1 MSYKAKI
8 SDLEAKVVKLKNS
21 VKNIPDFPK
30 PGILFRDVSSLCQDK
45 DAFALCIDM
54 FYEAFKDEKIDM
66 IVAAEARGFVFGA
79 PLAQRLHAG
88 FVMVRKP
95 GKLPRATLEESY
107 DLEYGTS
114 TLQITKDAL
123 QSGQRVLI
131 VDDLL
136 ATGGTVE
143 AMIRLCKR
151 FDVEIVSTAFVIE
164 LFDLGG
170 AAKIKNDY
178 NIETFSLL
186 EFPGH

>member
-8 SDLEAKVVKLKNS
+8 RDFEAKVVKLKSS

-45 DAFALCIDM
+45 DAFALSIDM
-54 FYEAFKDEKIDM
+54 FYEAFKDEQIDVV
-66 IVAAEARGFVFGA
+66 VAAEARGFVFGA
-79 PLAQRLHAG
+79 PLAERLHAG

-95 GKLPRATLEESY
+95 GKLPRATIEESY
-107 DLEYGTS
+107 YLEYGTS
-114 TLQITKDAL
+114 TLQITADAL

-151 FDVEIVSTAFVIE
+151 FNVEIVGTAFVIE

-170 AAKIKNDY
+170 AARIKKDHSV
-178 NIETFSLL
+178 ETFSLL

>member
-8 SDLEAKVVKLKNS
+8 SDFEAKVVKLKNS

-95 GKLPRATLEESY
+95 GKLPAETISEEY
-107 DLEYGTS
+107 TLEYGTDK
-114 TLQITKDAL
+114 LEIHKDAVEE
-123 QSGQRVLI
+123 GK
-131 VDDLL
+131 
-136 ATGGTVE
+136 TVGDKMPPDPCGAGRQQKKE
-143 AMIRLCKR
+143 KR
-151 FDVEIVSTAFVIE
+151 SYSN
-164 LFDLGG
+164 G
-170 AAKIKNDY
+170 NS
-178 NIETFSLL
+178 NI
-186 EFPGH
+186 

>member
-8 SDLEAKVVKLKNS
+8 SDFEAKVVKLKNS
-21 VKNIPDFPK
+21 IKNIPDFPK

-45 DAFALCIDM
+45 DAFALSIDM
-54 FYEAFKDEKIDM
+54 LYEAFKDEKIDM
-66 IVAAEARGFVFGA
+66 VVAAEARGFVFGA

-88 FVMVRKP
+88 FAMARKP
-95 GKLPRATLEESY
+95 GTLPRSTLEESY

-114 TLQITKDAL
+114 TLQITEDAL

-143 AMIRLCKR
+143 AMIRLCKH
-151 FDVEIVSTAFVIE
+151 FDVEIVCTAFVIE